1 MIDRIKLIK
10 TENLAEETEKRVRSL
25 ESASSKIEKV
35 REYSETITIK
45 IGDQNT
51 LQKNLEIYCKEQT
64 GVILRLQLS
73 TGTLT
78 MKQVVVS
85 FNKKRTAIY
94 KSVTSLDEE
103 ILFIANSGKNL
114 IKIQSSFATGEEK
127 LNYTCTLKV
136 VGEFS
141 LKEQQNEIA
150 LLGQKYLA
158 HYYADSVALYDAQTL
173 ERVIGFLSAK
183 EFRCALIKD
192 DKVAVLKKTFDDECH
207 LMIYSKDTFDLE
219 SNKILSEKYSS
230 SAIRKTGDFYTLY
243 FLKGNYV
250 YERYYTAESTYS
262 QTKLP
267 FKAKKISV
275 ISGNEN
281 DYLTYTDLNDN
292 FVISVIKKDEPFK
305 KIESFTF
312 GKIKNPRI
320 YEVDSSCYLSYK
332 CGQLVVERN
341 IAEQGSF
348 LVVGVGDE
356 GVKVNGNTVI
366 RQADQI
372 KLI

>member
-10 TENLAEETEKRVRSL
+10 TENLAEETEKRVRGL
-25 ESASSKIEKV
+25 ESETSKIEKV
-35 REYSETITIK
+35 REHIETLTLK

-51 LQKNLEIYCKEQT
+51 LLKNLEIYCKEQT
-64 GVILRLQLS
+64 GIIVRLQLS

-78 MKQVVVS
+78 MTQIVVS
-85 FNKKRTAIY
+85 VNKKRTAVY
-94 KSVTSLDEE
+94 RSKTSIDEE

-114 IKIQSSFATGEEK
+114 IRIQSSFASGEEK
-127 LNYTCTLKV
+127 QNYTCTLNV

-150 LLGQKYLA
+150 LLDKKYIA
-158 HYYADSVALYDAQTL
+158 HYYADSVALYNAQTL

-183 EFRCALIKD
+183 EFRCALLKD
-192 DKVAVLKKTFDDECH
+192 ERVAVLKKTFDDECN
-207 LMIYSKDTFDLE
+207 LTIYSKDDFALE

-275 ISGNEN
+275 LSGNEN

-320 YEVDSSCYLSYK
+320 YEVGSSCFLSYK
-332 CGQLVVERN
+332 CGQLVVERK
-341 IAEQGSF
+341 IAVQGSF